1 MPSPYQPKLS
11 SRDVA
16 PNFAVFNW
24 QWVWVLSVCNVH
36 VFSFLPERRR
46 QIRTHVSLDVVV
58 FHFLAL
64 AFSNEIK
71 DVKVLEI
78 STEVISEVDAVGRVA
93 ACGSPVGGVSL

>member
-1 MPSPYQPKLS
+1 M
-11 SRDVA
+11 
-16 PNFAVFNW
+16 
-24 QWVWVLSVCNVH
+24 WVLSVCNVH

-46 QIRTHVSLDVVV
+46 QIRTHVSPDVDV

-78 STEVISEVDAVGRVA
+78 STELVSEIDAVGWVA
-93 ACGSPVGGVSL
+93 ACCSPVGGVSL